1 MVVGPALLLCLAL
14 SPPAVKSPQEQAAM
28 PREQARQI
36 LDSGH
41 YQQTPPASL
50 ARDAD
55 GRMREPTGERTDPQE
70 PRRSRSGGSSGFVH
84 APLLVP
90 IVVGVLLLVLLL
102 LGVTRRGG
110 LAEERVAVPFVASP
124 AAADPG
130 APFEGGDPEALAA
143 QGRFAEAIHAL
154 LLRALRGLARALG
167 GFARGLTSREILP
180 RAPAGAPRAALEELV
195 GTVERHEF
203 GAQPLSAAD
212 FERCRSAAALLP
224 AGAHGPV
231 AKPVR

>member
-1 MVVGPALLLCLAL
+1 MVAGPALLLCLAL
-14 SPPAVKSPQEQAAM
+14 SPMAVKSPQEQGAK
-28 PREQARQI
+28 PREQAQQI
-36 LDSGH
+36 LEAGH
-41 YQQTPPASL
+41 YQQTPPGSL
-50 ARDAD
+50 ARGAVGG
-55 GRMREPTGERTDPQE
+55 GREGAG
-70 PRRSRSGGSSGFVH
+70 RRSDPPEPWRSHERGSSGFVH

-90 IVVGVLLLVLLL
+90 IVVGALLLLLLL

-110 LAEERVAVPFVASP
+110 LAEERAAVPIVAPP
-124 AAADPG
+124 AAVDPG

-167 GFARGLTSREILP
+167 GFARGLTSREIVP

-195 GTVERHEF
+195 AAVERHEF

-212 FERCRSAAALLP
+212 FERCASAAALLP
-224 AGAHGPV
+224 AGAREPV
-231 AKPVR
+231 AKPAR